1 MAANNKIRALGLM
14 SGGLDSTLA
23 ANLMQNLGIEVL
35 GLHFSTG
42 FCVAD
47 RHRLL
52 GNSNNRNK
60 PYRNEALHAGAQLQV
75 PVEIIDIKDRY
86 LPEVVLN
93 PKHGYGSGM
102 NPCIDCR
109 IFMLQ
114 RAKEIMLER
123 GYDFIF
129 TGEVLGQRPMSQR
142 RPPMQM
148 IEIEARLK
156 GLLLRPLSAQVLP
169 PTIPEEKGWVD
180 RDKLYGIVGRGRHKQ
195 MQLADE
201 FGLVDYPQPAGG
213 CCFLPDKNYARKLRD
228 LLTHNGPD
236 VDPDDMMLL
245 KVGRHFRL
253 GDDVKI
259 IVGRHE
265 SENDFLERF
274 RDGRGSVWLE
284 AFSSP
289 LTLIEGPPSA
299 ADLEFACRITA
310 RYSAGRAEYEVP
322 VLWQLDGH
330 EGQLLVRPLSEDRQ
344 LDEIRI

>member
-1 MAANNKIRALGLM
+1 MTETKIRALGLM
-14 SGGLDSTLA
+14 SGGLDSTIA

-35 GLHFSTG
+35 GIHFSTG

-52 GNSNNRNK
+52 GNTNNPDK
-60 PYRNEALHAGAQLQV
+60 PYRNDALHAGAQLEV

-86 LPEVVLN
+86 LPEVVLA

-114 RAKEIMLER
+114 RAKEIMEER
-123 GYDFIF
+123 GYDFVF

-142 RPPMQM
+142 RPPMHM
-148 IEIEARLK
+148 IEKESELE

-169 PTIPEEKGWVD
+169 ATIPEERGWVK
-180 RDKLYGIVGRGRHKQ
+180 REELHGIVGRGRQKQ
-195 MQLADE
+195 MLLAEE

-228 LLTHNGPD
+228 FLTHNGSN
-236 VDPDDMMLL
+236 VDSDDMMLL

-265 SENDFLERF
+265 TENDFLERF
-274 RDGRGSVWLE
+274 REERGSVWLE
-284 AFSSP
+284 AYSSP
-289 LTLIEGPPSA
+289 LTLIEGPASA
-299 ADLEFACRITA
+299 ADLEFACQITA
-310 RYSAGRAEYEVP
+310 RYSAGRAEAEVP
-322 VLWQLDGH
+322 VLWNVDGH
-330 EGQLLVRPLSEDRQ
+330 DGQLLVRPLSEDRQ

>member
-1 MAANNKIRALGLM
+1 MNERTVRALGLM

-23 ANLMQNLGIEVL
+23 ANLMQRLGIEVL

-52 GNSNNRNK
+52 GNFNNPDK
-60 PYRNEALHAGAQLQV
+60 PYRNEALHAGAQIEV

-93 PKHGYGSGM
+93 PKHGYGAGM

-114 RAKEIMLER
+114 RAKEIMADR
-123 GYDFIF
+123 GYDFVF

-142 RPPMQM
+142 RPPLQM
-148 IEIEARLK
+148 VERESGLE
-156 GLLLRPLSAQVLP
+156 GLLLRPLSGKLLP
-169 PTIPEEKGWVD
+169 ATIPEQKGWVRRED
-180 RDKLYGIVGRGRHKQ
+180 LMGIVGRGRSKQ
-195 MQLADE
+195 MKLAQE
-201 FGLVDYPQPAGG
+201 FGLVDYSQPAGG
-213 CCFLPDKNYARKLRD
+213 CCFLPDESYARKLRD
-228 LLTHNGPD
+228 LLSYRGTEL
-236 VDPDDMMLL
+236 DPDDMMLL

-253 GDDVKI
+253 SDDVKI

-274 RDGRGSVWLE
+274 KVGRGALWVDE
-284 AFSSP
+284 FSSP
-289 LTLIEGPPSA
+289 LTLIEGTPSA
-299 ADLEFACRITA
+299 TELEFACQVTA
-310 RYSAGRAEYEVP
+310 RYSAGRKESEVP
-322 VLWQLDGH
+322 VLWRIGDDT
-330 EGQLLVRPLSEDRQ
+330 GQLRVQPLKDDRPLEP
-344 LDEIRI
+344 LRI

>member
-1 MAANNKIRALGLM
+1 MPEKKIRALGLM

-23 ANLMQNLGIEVL
+23 ANLIQNLGVEVL

-52 GNSNNRNK
+52 GNFNNRDK
-60 PYRNEALHAGAQLQV
+60 PYRNDALHAGAQLEV

-109 IFMLQ
+109 IFMLH
-114 RAKEIMLER
+114 RAKEIMAER
-123 GYDFIF
+123 DYDFIF

-142 RPPMQM
+142 RPPMHM
-148 IEIEARLK
+148 IEKETGLE
-156 GLLLRPLSAQVLP
+156 GLLLRPLSAHVMP

-180 RDKLYGIVGRGRHKQ
+180 RDKLHGIVGRGRHKQ
-195 MQLADE
+195 MQLAEE

-213 CCFLPDKNYARKLRD
+213 CCFLPDENYSRKLRD
-228 LLTHNGPD
+228 LLTFNGPD

-274 RDGRGSVWLE
+274 RDGRGSVWVE
-284 AFSSP
+284 DYSSP
-289 LTLIEGPPSA
+289 LTLIEGPLSA
-299 ADLEFACRITA
+299 ADLEFTCQITA
-310 RYSAGRAEYEVP
+310 RYSAGRNESEIP
-322 VLWQLDGH
+322 VHWQVDG
-330 EGQLLVRPLSEDRQ
+330 EQGQLRVQPLGEDRR

>member
-1 MAANNKIRALGLM
+1 MSQEGIRALGLM

-23 ANLMQNLGIEVL
+23 AHLMQLQGVEVL

-47 RHRLL
+47 RHRLI
-52 GNSNNRNK
+52 GNSNNKDK
-60 PYRNEALHAGAQLQV
+60 PYRNDALHAGAQLQV
-75 PVEIIDIKDRY
+75 PVEIIDIKEDY

-109 IFMLQ
+109 IFMLR
-114 RAKEIMLER
+114 RAKQIMLER
-123 GYDFIF
+123 GYHFVF

-142 RPPMQM
+142 RPPMQA
-148 IEIEARLK
+148 IELEAGLQ
-156 GLLLRPLSAQVLP
+156 GLLLRPLSAKVLP
-169 PTIPEEKGWVD
+169 PTLPEQRGWVD
-180 RDKLYGIVGRGRHKQ
+180 RSQLYDIVGRSRQVQ
-195 MQLADE
+195 MRLADE

-213 CCFLPDKNYARKLRD
+213 CCFLPDKNFARKLRD
-228 LLTHNGPD
+228 LLVHRGNS

-253 GDDVKI
+253 GDEVKI
-259 IVGRHE
+259 IVGRHQ

-274 RDGRGSVWLE
+274 RHGRGSVWVE
-284 AFSSP
+284 KFSSP

-299 ADLEFACRITA
+299 QQLELACQITA
-310 RYSAGRAEYEVP
+310 RYSAGRSEPRVP
-322 VLWQLDGH
+322 VHWSL
-330 EGQLLVRPLSEDRQ
+330 EGQRGQLVVEPLQDDSG
-344 LDEIRI
+344 LDPIRI

>member
-1 MAANNKIRALGLM
+1 MTDDKIRALGLM

-52 GNSNNRNK
+52 GNSNNRDK
-60 PYRNEALHAGAQLQV
+60 PYRNDALHAGAQLEV

-86 LPEVVLN
+86 LPEVVLH

-114 RAKEIMLER
+114 RAKEILQER
-123 GYDFIF
+123 GYDFVF

-142 RPPMQM
+142 RPPMQA
-148 IEIEARLK
+148 IEIEAGLE

-169 PTIPEEKGWVD
+169 ATIPEERGWVD
-180 RDKLYGIVGRGRHKQ
+180 RSKLFGIVGRGRHKQ

-201 FGLVDYPQPAGG
+201 FGLTDYPQPAGG
-213 CCFLPDKNYARKLRD
+213 CCFLPDENYARKLRD

-253 GDDVKI
+253 GDEVKV

-274 RDGRGSVWLE
+274 RDGRGSVWLD

-289 LTLIEGPPSA
+289 LTLIEGSPSA

-310 RYSAGRAEYEVP
+310 RYSAGRTEAEVP
-322 VLWQLDGH
+322 VRWRLDGQ
-330 EGQLLVRPLSEDRQ
+330 EGQLVVRPLSEDRQ